1 MHDDTGMTLADW
13 AAEQGGRFIRLN
25 EVTSTSDYLRT
36 HWPEQQREGAPWSIC
51 QADRQS
57 AGRGRQGHAWHSAA
71 GAGLWCSL
79 AVPVVPWGD
88 EAGAPMT
95 NALPPP
101 LSLVLAAALIDV
113 LRADGF
119 PVQLKWPN
127 DLWLADRKIGGLLIE
142 QLGSSR
148 SRYWLVGFGINWQA
162 PVDLPRD
169 KTGGVVDAGGLFD
182 GSPSMIDLPP
192 DTSDLRGGL
201 TYRLCRRALDT
212 IKAPGQ
218 WLGWMNRANAFSALA
233 GRDVQVWLDGIPQ
246 SRGRVAGIEP
256 DGRMILMTGDGA
268 IRVGGAASVRL
279 LI

>member
-1 MHDDTGMTLADW
+1 MQDDTGMALADW
-13 AAEQGGRFIRLN
+13 AAEQGGRFIHLN

-36 HWPEQQREGAPWSIC
+36 HWPELQREGVSWSIC
-51 QADRQS
+51 LADRQT

-79 AVPVVPWGD
+79 AVPVAPWVDG
-88 EAGAPMT
+88 GGSPMT
-95 NALPPP
+95 NALAPP

-113 LRADGF
+113 LRMAGF

-142 QLGSSR
+142 QLGSAR
-148 SRYWLVGFGINWQA
+148 NRYWLVGFGINWQA
-162 PVDLPRD
+162 PLDLPRD
-169 KTGGVVDAGGLFD
+169 KIGGVVDAGGLFD
-182 GSPSMIDLPP
+182 RSSLMIDVPS
-192 DTSDLRGGL
+192 DTSGLRDGL
-201 TYRLCRRALDT
+201 TYGLCRRALDT
-212 IKAPGQ
+212 IQSPSL
-218 WLGWMNRANAFSALA
+218 WSGWMNQANTFSALT

-246 SRGRVAGIEP
+246 SRGRVTGIEP
-256 DGRMILMTGDGA
+256 DGTMILMTDDGS